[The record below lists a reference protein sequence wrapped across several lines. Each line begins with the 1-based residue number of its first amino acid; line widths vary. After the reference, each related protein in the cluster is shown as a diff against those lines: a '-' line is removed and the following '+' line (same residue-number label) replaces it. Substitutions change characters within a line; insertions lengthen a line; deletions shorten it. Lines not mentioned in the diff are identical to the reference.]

1 MANAEAD
8 PGPRKARALA
18 VTALALAYPVL
29 THLGVHLGSVA
40 LICAALSVLVLLVLS
55 GPLLAGRPWAW
66 LVGVLVL
73 GTLALLGRA
82 GEVAEAGMLL
92 YLPPVVLY
100 LALAWFFG
108 RTLLP
113 GRHPLITRLVWH
125 LHDRPPTLPVDI
137 AGYTRRLTLLWA
149 LLLTAIGLSNAMLAL
164 LATPDGVL
172 ELAGYTPAVTVPR
185 TLWSVVANFLSFTLV
200 LAFMAGEYAWRWF
213 RFPDERHRFS
223 SVFDFLQR
231 MRTSFP
237 ALWRDLAG

>member
-1 MANAEAD
+1 MTR
-8 PGPRKARALA
+8 PPPRGRALA

-29 THLGVHLGSVA
+29 THLGVYLGSVA
-40 LICAALSVLVLLVLS
+40 LICAALAVLVLLVLS
-55 GPLLAGRPWAW
+55 APLLAGRAWAW
-66 LVGVLVL
+66 LVGLLAL
-73 GTLALLGRA
+73 GTLVMLGRA

-92 YLPPVVLY
+92 FLPPVVLY

-113 GRHPLITRLVWH
+113 GRQPLISRLVWH
-125 LHDRPPTLPVDI
+125 LHDRPPALPADI
-137 AGYTRRLTLLWA
+137 AAYTRTLTLMWV
-149 LLLTAIGLSNAMLAL
+149 LLLAAIGTTNAVLAL

-172 ELAGYTPAVTVPR
+172 ELTGFTPVVSVPR
-185 TLWSVVANFLSFTLV
+185 TLWSGVANFLSFTLV

-213 RFPDERHRFS
+213 RFPHERHRFR
-223 SVFDFLQR
+223 SVFDFLDR